1 MKIQMHREHNLKTK
15 TVMMRKKGRKNLK
28 NKAMGQIIVK
38 KMTRDKRNSHKIKI
52 LKKTKMRNNHKQ
64 IQQLKIIIN
73 QHTVVSS

>member
-38 KMTRDKRNSHKIKI
+38 KMTRNKRNSHKIKI

>member
-52 LKKTKMRNNHKQ
+52 LKKTKMRNNHNK

-73 QHTVVSS
+73 QLTMVSS